1 MRCEPDVSAS
11 SAVKVLARMKP
22 GRAYAMW
29 ELSNLIEW
37 KSETV
42 RPVVE
47 QMERDGILVSRVRD
61 DRHRRFFIAGTEDMN
76 IQRKVKAANVA
87 TPCIS
92 ILMTGELSGY
102 ESQFARHRN
111 LCMSIRR

>member
-1 MRCEPDVSAS
+1 MRCEPDVSES

-61 DRHRRFFIAGTEDMN
+61 DRHRRYFIAGTEDFK
-76 IQRKVKAANVA
+76 IKSAPKALNVA

-102 ESQFARHRN
+102 EIQAVRHRN